1 LKGETDTDDEVSK
14 MKEIDRE
21 RLKHAL
27 QEVRGDYKE
36 AVEKLGRERQEE
48 FGADFSLGDFIAGAC
63 AIFSLTTEEDGPLP
77 WPATSWVWAVLS
89 GKNPLWPEGK
99 APEPDDPFRQQW
111 LVIAMPPYATYLG
124 RSAEVIASFDESQ
137 EAEWFA
143 NQCNELA
150 ADRSG
155 DHYRYLRVQ
164 VPGRGYEN
172 RQEFADVWAK
182 VEASEEEE

>member
-1 LKGETDTDDEVSK
+1 MNEQ
-14 MKEIDRE
+14 DRQ

-63 AIFSLTTEEDGPLP
+63 AIFSLTTEEEGPLP

-99 APEPDDPFRQQW
+99 APEPENPFRQQW
-111 LVIAMPPYATYLG
+111 LVVAVPPRATYAG
-124 RSAEVIASFDESQ
+124 QDAEVLASFTDGE
-137 EAEWFA
+137 EAEWVA
-143 NQCNELA
+143 AKCNELA
-150 ADRSG
+150 KYRSG
-155 DHYRYLRVQ
+155 DFYQYLRVQ